1 MKARLPQGYGG
12 GGANNMNSMLKQA
25 QKMQEDMENIRK
37 ELDEKEYSV
46 SVGGGAVEVTANGKH
61 QVTAINIKPEV
72 VDPDDVEMLG
82 DLLIGAIN
90 EVMRKVDEDA
100 EQEMGKVSGGFNIP
114 GLF

>member
-1 MKARLPQGYGG
+1 MKARLPQGYGSG
-12 GGANNMNSMLKQA
+12 GGGNMNAMLKQA
-25 QKMQEDMENIRK
+25 QKVQEDMERIRQ
-37 ELDEKEYSV
+37 ELDAKEYSV

-61 QVTAINIKPEV
+61 QLTKVDIKPEV
-72 VDPDDVEMLG
+72 VDPDDIEMLG

-90 EVMRKVDEDA
+90 EVMRKIDEDS